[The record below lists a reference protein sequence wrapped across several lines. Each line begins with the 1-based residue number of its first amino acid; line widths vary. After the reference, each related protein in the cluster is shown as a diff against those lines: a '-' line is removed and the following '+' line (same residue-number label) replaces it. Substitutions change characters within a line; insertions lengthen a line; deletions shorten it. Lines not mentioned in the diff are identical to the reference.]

1 MVRGILFQETI
12 MTNENLP
19 KSNTSLIDAPLG
31 ETVTFFAPPWVR
43 LGARLFAS
51 SLDSKLAV
59 GVHPATNNLLAARA
73 QRLAS
78 THFRR
83 GLADSWLD
91 LLIEVRRPRRP
102 FDPVVPLV
110 RSRVLAAEAQIR
122 ALADAVVSPLPT
134 VHGLAMAI
142 EALRDGAGP
151 LFNPSSPLKLSSS
164 VEAIVA
170 QLNPLTLASS
180 F

>member
-1 MVRGILFQETI
+1 LFQETI
-12 MTNENLP
+12 MTNGNP
-19 KSNTSLIDAPLG
+19 PRSNTSVIDTLVG
-31 ETVTFFAPPWVR
+31 ETNRFIAPPWIR

-51 SLDSKLAV
+51 SLDAKLAA
-59 GVHPATNNLLAARA
+59 GRHPATSHFLAARA

-78 THFRR
+78 AHFRR

-122 ALADAVVSPLPT
+122 VLADALVSPLPT
-134 VHGLAMAI
+134 VRGLAMAI
-142 EALRDGAGP
+142 ETLRDGAGP
-151 LFNPSSPLKLSSS
+151 LFNPSSPLKLRSSI
-164 VEAIVA
+164 EAILA
-170 QLNPLTLASS
+170 QINPLTSAPSV
-180 F
+180 